1 MYKLLAI
8 MAVAAVTASL
18 DLISI
23 LTFAGYVLQADAK
36 GVAFI
41 AVAMFLPLSALGKY
55 YARLVARHSAR
66 DLMLVSLIVRAL
78 ATGLMFW
85 VNDLAMLVVLVAL
98 RSAAIGLFYPTI
110 AALAERYREHGK
122 FAAWTNLTNSGARVA
137 APLVGGILGV
147 VIGEKFVFA
156 VSAIACVLVL
166 PLVLISGLGRSAQS
180 LENGQGE
187 TNGKHERV
195 GLNTWLLMGVPIIGI
210 SGLSVMM
217 SNLMPYTLNLFEVP
231 KILLSVALSLSAAT
245 GLLCN
250 FAFVRWGKKPSGFP
264 SGMIALSWIGVC
276 VGFMGLALSVPSPFS
291 VYLIPLMFMLLTLS
305 KTSFTVAILRYV
317 FQQPKERAAP
327 LAAFDQSLGSMA
339 GMITTLVGAFSLTS
353 ESPIPMM
360 YVAVTI
366 GAGGCLVWWLTI
378 GLAERR
384 TAIAG
389 RV

>member
-23 LTFAGYVLQADAK
+23 FTFAGYVLQADAK

-41 AVAMFLPLSALGKY
+41 AVAMFLPLSILGKY
-55 YARLVARHSAR
+55 YARLVARYSAR
-66 DLMLVSLIVRAL
+66 DLMLFSLVVRAL
-78 ATGLMFW
+78 ATGMMFW
-85 VNDLAMLVVLVAL
+85 VNDLAMLLVLVTL

-122 FAAWTNLTNSGARVA
+122 FAAWTNLTNSGARIA
-137 APLVGGILGV
+137 APLVGGVLGV
-147 VIGEKFVFA
+147 VIGEKFVFV
-156 VSAIACVLVL
+156 VSAVACILVL
-166 PLVLISGLGRSAQS
+166 PLVVMGRFGGVERSSQAANAKPETTSA
-180 LENGQGE
+180 
-187 TNGKHERV
+187 RV
-195 GLNTWLLMGVPIIGI
+195 GLKTWLLMGVPIVGV

-245 GLLCN
+245 GLLVN
-250 FAFVRWGKKPSGFP
+250 LAFVRWGKKPSGFP
-264 SGMIALSWIGVC
+264 SGMIALSWFGVV
-276 VGFMGLALSVPSPFS
+276 VGFLGLALAVPSPFS
-291 VYLIPLMFMLLTLS
+291 IYMIPLMFMLLTLS
-305 KTSFTVAILRYV
+305 KTSFTVSIMGYV
-317 FQQPKERAAP
+317 FQQPKERAAR

-339 GMITTLVGAFSLTS
+339 GMLTTLLGAFSLTS
-353 ESPIPMM
+353 ASPIPMM

-366 GAGGCLVWWLTI
+366 GAGACLVWWLTV